1 MAAKILSLATLFFT
15 LTGCHANQGSLPVI
29 HAAVSTPRTTVL
41 LQANSPAPLVKDLHV
56 QSITT
61 DDIDRQVP
69 KQLCY
74 PFIHR
79 RPRSQRADAV
89 QARLQQ
95 ADRMTAAFDPLL
107 TVDLIGD
114 HANVLS
120 LEFPADLPAEALYA
134 YRVSAV
140 VEDYLSSPDITD
152 YLCNAGFAEVRLA
165 VKGMNDGLLHPMWK
179 ADVTSEGLI
188 KAGTMIMVAEAQH
201 VSDRDGR

>member
-1 MAAKILSLATLFFT
+1 
-15 LTGCHANQGSLPVI
+15 
-29 HAAVSTPRTTVL
+29 
-41 LQANSPAPLVKDLHV
+41 
-56 QSITT
+56 
-61 DDIDRQVP
+61 
-69 KQLCY
+69 
-74 PFIHR
+74 
-79 RPRSQRADAV
+79 
-89 QARLQQ
+89 
-95 ADRMTAAFDPLL
+95 MTAAFDPLL

-120 LEFPADLPAEALYA
+120 LEFPADLPAEAPYA

-188 KAGTMIMVAEAQH
+188 KTGTMMMVAEAEAEQ